1 MQLAR
6 EEKTINSWTSKVVGL
21 VPTDYVVWWPNNQ
34 RVDCQASGIDVSNV
48 NKSPKKE
55 QSVPDNHQALGTF

>member
-1 MQLAR
+1 M
-6 EEKTINSWTSKVVGL
+6 VGL
-21 VPTDYVVWWPNNQ
+21 VPTDYVVWWPNKQ